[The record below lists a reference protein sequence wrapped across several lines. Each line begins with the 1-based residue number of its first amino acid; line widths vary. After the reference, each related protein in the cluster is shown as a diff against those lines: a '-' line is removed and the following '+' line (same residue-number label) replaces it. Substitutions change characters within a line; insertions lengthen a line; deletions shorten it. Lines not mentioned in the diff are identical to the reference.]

1 MNLKPPYLTCVERT
15 AVRIGCSVP
24 TVYKIIQRGDLRATR
39 RGSSWSITDAD
50 IDAYIASDAE
60 KARREIVAEQRSR
73 ERDQRHILKQN
84 QRLAELEASKA
95 RDEIHEMLANASV
108 SLSRFIA
115 AVRRAHSVEDDGR
128 RM

>member
-1 MNLKPPYLTCVERT
+1 MNLKPHLTCVERT

-108 SLSRFIA
+108 SLIRFIA

>member
-1 MNLKPPYLTCVERT
+1 MNLKPHLTCVERT

-84 QRLAELEASKA
+84 QRIAELEASKA